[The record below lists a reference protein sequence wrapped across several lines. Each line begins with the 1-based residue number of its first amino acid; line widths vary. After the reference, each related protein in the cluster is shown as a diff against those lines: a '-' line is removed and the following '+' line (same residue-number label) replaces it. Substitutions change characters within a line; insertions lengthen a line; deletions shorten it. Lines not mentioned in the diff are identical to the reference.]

1 MKFVRRSY
9 RLVFLLVLL
18 CVGLLVQLLIQ
29 PWLGQGTRRALIR
42 WWSRAL
48 MMACGVRVVEVLHP
62 GGARDASGEG
72 VAAEEAVFCRVFD
85 DVPVQ
90 KTDAE
95 EPPIRLSISDQNGD
109 VNQGNELAMPV
120 AARQQDRDGLTGSL
134 ATLAPGRMLV
144 ANHVSWLDIF
154 AINALAP
161 SAFVAKA
168 EIRRWPVVGWLVAM
182 AGTIFIERGRRKA
195 ITAIN
200 QQLHERLSSGYP
212 VAFFPEA
219 TTHAGPDL
227 KPFHGNLLAPVITE
241 GGEIIPIG
249 LQYTYP
255 DGSAGEA
262 AWFVGDTTFMQSL
275 WAVIGAPR
283 LIASVHVLPPISAA
297 GWGRQALADE
307 LRGRVAS
314 VLRRG
319 GQENGKQS

>member
-1 MKFVRRSY
+1 MKWIRRSY
-9 RLVFLLVLL
+9 RLLFLLVLL

-29 PWLGQGTRRALIR
+29 PWLGQGARRTLIR

-62 GGARDASGEG
+62 GCGCDASGEA
-72 VAAEEAVFCRVFD
+72 AAEEGAVFCRAS
-85 DVPVQ
+85 DVAAQ

-95 EPPIRLSISDQNGD
+95 EPSSRLSISDQNGAID
-109 VNQGNELAMPV
+109 QGNELAMPM
-120 AARQQDRDGLTGSL
+120 AARQQDQGGLPGSL

-182 AGTIFIERGRRKA
+182 AGTIFIERGRRQA

-200 QQLHERLSSGYP
+200 QQLHERLITGYP

-227 KPFHGNLLAPVITE
+227 KPFHGNLLTPAIGE

-275 WAVIGAPR
+275 WAVVGAPR

-297 GWGRQALADE
+297 GWRRQALADE
-307 LRGRVAS
+307 LRGRIGG
-314 VLRRG
+314 VLMRRADTPH
-319 GQENGKQS
+319 